1 VLTLFGGMVRQNS
14 QSPEQG
20 KHKAPSTTTH
30 PPLTP
35 TVSPIILLP

>member
-1 VLTLFGGMVRQNS
+1 MRF
-14 QSPEQG
+14 PYEQG

-35 TVSPIILLP
+35 TVASSILLTEAG